1 MPIDEPQGRRVEI
14 RSFRE
19 SDREGVVALWRTVFP
34 DAPPRNDPV
43 LDIQRKL
50 PHQPELFLVALVGA
64 AVVGTC
70 MAGFDG
76 HRGWVHLVAVAPDHR
91 RRGIGAALMR
101 RAEALLE
108 AMGAPKLNLQV
119 RASAPEAV
127 GFYQR
132 LGFQV
137 EERISMGKVLGVYA
151 RAAASEPSP
160 PAPSAR
166 RSR

>member
-1 MPIDEPQGRRVEI
+1 MEI
-14 RSFRE
+14 RSFQE
-19 SDREGVVALWRTVFP
+19 SDRAGVVALWRAVFP

-50 PHQPELFLVALVGA
+50 AHQPELFLVALVGA

-76 HRGWVHLVAVAPDHR
+76 HRGWVHLVAVAPEHR
-91 RRGIGAALMR
+91 RRGVGAALMR

-108 AMGAPKLNLQV
+108 AMGVPKLNLQV
-119 RASAPEAV
+119 RGSAPEAV

-132 LGFQV
+132 LGFEV
-137 EERISMGKVLGVYA
+137 EERISMGKPLGASAGADVVQPVA
-151 RAAASEPSP
+151 VRAGK
-160 PAPSAR
+160 R
-166 RSR
+166 DG